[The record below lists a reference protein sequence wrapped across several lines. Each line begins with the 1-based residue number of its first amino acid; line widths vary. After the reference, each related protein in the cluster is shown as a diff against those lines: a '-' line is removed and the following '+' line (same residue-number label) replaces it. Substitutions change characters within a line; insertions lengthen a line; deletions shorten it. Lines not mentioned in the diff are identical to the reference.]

1 MVGVVIFKDF
11 QATICTCVQ
20 AEEKLLSMI
29 QGNNNNN
36 RENFPIFKGLITVNN
51 NNNNNNNSNNRK

>member
-1 MVGVVIFKDF
+1 MVGVAIFKDF

-29 QGNNNNN
+29 QGNNNN

-51 NNNNNNNSNNRK
+51 NNSNNRK